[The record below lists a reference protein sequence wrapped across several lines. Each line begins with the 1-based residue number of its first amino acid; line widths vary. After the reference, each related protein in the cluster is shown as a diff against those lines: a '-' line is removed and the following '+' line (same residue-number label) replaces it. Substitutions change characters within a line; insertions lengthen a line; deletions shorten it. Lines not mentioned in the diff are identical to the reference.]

1 MPLPRKANRA
11 PRARRPADSE
21 ALKRARRVLAIE
33 IAALEVVRERLDERL
48 DRAVALLAGC
58 RGKVVVTGIGKSGLI
73 CRKIAATLAST
84 GTPAAFLHA
93 GEAVHGDFGVV
104 GKDDVVLAI
113 SYSGEVDEVVRLIPL
128 FKRHDLPLIAI
139 TGAVNSSLARAA
151 DVILDASVPEE
162 ACPLGLTPTAS
173 TTAALALGDAL
184 AVALLERNGFTETD
198 FGALHPA
205 GSLGRRLLKVSDLMH
220 SGEAVPLVQ
229 ADAALADT
237 VAEISRKRLGVA
249 GVIDAQ
255 GDLIGVITDGDLR
268 RGLSRATDI
277 QRLRAAELM
286 TSDPKVIPGD
296 ALAAR
301 ALAEME
307 RHSITSLFVLAEESR
322 HPRGIIHL
330 HDILKAGVT

>member
-33 IAALEVVRERLDERL
+33 IAALEAVRERLDERF

-84 GTPAAFLHA
+84 GTPASFLHA
-93 GEAVHGDFGVV
+93 SEAVHGDFGIV
-104 GKDDVVLAI
+104 GKDDVVLAL
-113 SYSGEVDEVVRLIPL
+113 SHSGEVDEVVRLLPI
-128 FKRHDLPLIAI
+128 FKRHDLPLIAV
-139 TGAVNSSLARAA
+139 TGAPQSTLARAA
-151 DVILDASVPEE
+151 DVVLDASVPEE
-162 ACPLGLTPTAS
+162 ACPLGLAPTAS

-184 AVALLERNGFTETD
+184 AVALLERNGFTEGD

-220 SGEAVPLVQ
+220 RGDAMPLVRV
-229 ADAALADT
+229 DAALGET
-237 VAEISRKRLGVA
+237 VAEISRQRLGVT
-249 GVIDAQ
+249 GVIDTRGA
-255 GDLIGVITDGDLR
+255 LVGVITDGDLR
-268 RGLSRATDI
+268 RGLARTADI
-277 QRLRAAELM
+277 RRLAAADLM
-286 TSDPKVIPGD
+286 TTDPKTIAGE

-307 RHSITSLFVLAEESR
+307 RYSITSLFVLAAESR
-322 HPRGIIHL
+322 QPLGIIHL

>member
-162 ACPLGLTPTAS
+162 ACPLGLAPTAS